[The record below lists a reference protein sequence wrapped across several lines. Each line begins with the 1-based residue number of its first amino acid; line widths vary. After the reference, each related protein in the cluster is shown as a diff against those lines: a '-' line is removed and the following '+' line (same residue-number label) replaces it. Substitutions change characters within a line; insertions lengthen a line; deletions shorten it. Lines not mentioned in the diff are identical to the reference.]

1 MKALIFAAGLGT
13 RLKPLT
19 DTMPKALVPID
30 GKPLLEHVILKLKD
44 AGFNQIIVNVHHFP
58 DQIIEFL
65 KSKNNFDLRIEISDE
80 RDKLLDTGGGVK
92 KAKWFF
98 DDGKPFLVHNVD
110 ILSNIDLQS
119 LYQQH
124 LETSPLATL
133 VVSER
138 DTFRYFLFDKEAR
151 LKGWINEKTGEVRP
165 ENLTNTELFNK
176 LAFSGIQVLSPDVF
190 KLMDHFSDHFS
201 IVDFYL
207 RNAAQQKIKAYVP
220 HALKMID
227 VGKLNV
233 LTEAEQFVR
242 NSENCECK

>member
-30 GKPLLEHVILKLKD
+30 GKPLLEHVILKLKA
-44 AGFNQIIVNVHHFP
+44 AGFNQIIINVHHFP
-58 DQIIEFL
+58 DQIIDFL
-65 KSKNNFDLRIEISDE
+65 KSKNNFDLRIEVSDE

-110 ILSNIDLQS
+110 ILSNIDLKL

-165 ENLTNTELFNK
+165 DHLANTQLFNK
-176 LAFSGIQVLSPDVF
+176 LAFSGIQVLSPEVF
-190 KLMDHFSDHFS
+190 KLMDHFPDYFS

-207 RNAAQQKIKAYVP
+207 QNAALQQIKAYVP
-220 HALKMID
+220 QALKMID

-233 LTEAEQFVR
+233 LTDAEQFVR
-242 NSENCECK
+242 NDQNSK

>member
-30 GKPLLEHVILKLKD
+30 GKPLLEHVILKLKA
-44 AGFNQIIVNVHHFP
+44 AGFNQIIINVHHFP
-58 DQIIEFL
+58 DQIIDFL
-65 KSKNNFDLRIEISDE
+65 KSKNNFDLRIEVSDE

-176 LAFSGIQVLSPDVF
+176 LAFSGIQVLSPEVF

-207 RNAAQQKIKAYVP
+207 RNAAQQQIKAYVP
-220 HALKMID
+220 QALKMID

-242 NSENCECK
+242 NGENSECK

>member
-30 GKPLLEHVILKLKD
+30 GKPLLEHVILKLKA
-44 AGFNQIIVNVHHFP
+44 AGFNQIIINVHHFP
-58 DQIIEFL
+58 DQIIDFL
-65 KSKNNFDLRIEISDE
+65 KSKNNFDLRIEVSDE

-176 LAFSGIQVLSPDVF
+176 LAFSGIQVLSPEVF
-190 KLMDHFSDHFS
+190 KLMDHFPDHFS

-242 NSENCECK
+242 NGENSECK

>member
-30 GKPLLEHVILKLKD
+30 GKPLLEHVILKLKA
-44 AGFNQIIVNVHHFP
+44 AGFNQIIINVHHFP

-138 DTFRYFLFDKEAR
+138 DTFRYFLFDEEAR

-165 ENLTNTELFNK
+165 DHLTHTELYNK

-190 KLMDHFSDHFS
+190 KLMDHFPDHFS

-207 RNAAQQKIKAYVP
+207 RNAAQQQIKAYVP

>member
-30 GKPLLEHVILKLKD
+30 GKPLLEHVILKLKA
-44 AGFNQIIVNVHHFP
+44 AGFNQIIINVHHFP

-176 LAFSGIQVLSPDVF
+176 LAFSGIQVLSPEVF
-190 KLMDHFSDHFS
+190 KLMDHFPDYFS

-207 RNAAQQKIKAYVP
+207 QNAAQQQIKAYVP
-220 HALKMID
+220 QALKMID

-233 LTEAEQFVR
+233 LTDAEQFVR

>member
-30 GKPLLEHVILKLKD
+30 GKPLLEHVILKLKA
-44 AGFNQIIVNVHHFP
+44 AGFSQLIINVHHFP

-165 ENLTNTELFNK
+165 DHLANTELFNK

-190 KLMDHFSDHFS
+190 KLMDHFPDHFS

-207 RNAAQQKIKAYVP
+207 RNVAQQKIKAYVP

-233 LTEAEQFVR
+233 LTEAERFVKNGQ
-242 NSENCECK
+242 NSK

>member
-30 GKPLLEHVILKLKD
+30 GKPLLEHVILKLKA
-44 AGFNQIIVNVHHFP
+44 AGFNQIIINVHHFP

-138 DTFRYFLFDKEAR
+138 DTFRYFLFDEEAR

-165 ENLTNTELFNK
+165 DHLTHTELYNK

-190 KLMDHFSDHFS
+190 KLMEHFPDHFS

-207 RNAAQQKIKAYVP
+207 RNAAQQQIKAYVP